1 MNDDFVPWK
10 WSQKINHVINEK
22 KFPVVLFIMLRK
34 GFLTF
39 ESVVDILMSA
49 DHSKESYC
57 L

>member
-1 MNDDFVPWK
+1 MNDDFIPTK
-10 WSQKINHVINEK
+10 CSPNINHVNEK

-34 GFLTF
+34 GFLTI
-39 ESVVDILMSA
+39 ESVNDILMS

>member
-1 MNDDFVPWK
+1 MNDDFVPWR
-10 WSQKINHVINEK
+10 WSQNINHVIHEK

-34 GFLTF
+34 GFLTL
-39 ESVVDILMSA
+39 ESVVDILMS

>member
-1 MNDDFVPWK
+1 MNDDFIPTK
-10 WSQKINHVINEK
+10 CSPNINHVNEK

-39 ESVVDILMSA
+39 ESVVDILMS

>member
-1 MNDDFVPWK
+1 MNDDFVPRK

-22 KFPVVLFIMLRK
+22 KFLVVLFIVPRK

-39 ESVVDILMSA
+39 ESVVDILMS

>member
-1 MNDDFVPWK
+1 MNDDFIPTK
-10 WSQKINHVINEK
+10 CSPNINHVNEK

-39 ESVVDILMSA
+39 ESVDILMS